1 MNLNERNYRV
11 YNKITLIGNL
21 GADPEIKQTGAG
33 SNYAILSLATNRV
46 VKGEKDTEWHKVVVW
61 DDKIADILSKYSK
74 KGSRVLLEGRLTYR
88 DWTTE
93 DGEKRIKAEIHLDRF
108 NSEMKLMDSKSDNN
122 TPSPQ
127 IAGQSKSTESKPMI
141 DDFDDEI
148 PI

>member
-127 IAGQSKSTESKPMI
+127 IAGQSKATESL

>member
-1 MNLNERNYRV
+1 MNLSERNYRV

-93 DGEKRIKAEIHLDRF
+93 DGEKRTKAEIHLDRF
-108 NSEMKLMDSKSDNN
+108 NSEMKLMDSKSDNS
-122 TPSPQ
+122 TSSVTTEPKIES
-127 IAGQSKSTESKPMI
+127 SKKLNE
-141 DDFDDEI
+141 FDDDI
-148 PI
+148 PY